1 MAKTKSKVKLDRVVI
16 IALAIIGFLTVLDN
30 SYRLCKEIGST
41 IAHHRWNMVVV
52 K

>member
-1 MAKTKSKVKLDRVVI
+1 MATKKKMKWDRVIIITLAVI
-16 IALAIIGFLTVLDN
+16 GALTVIDN

-41 IAHHRWNMVVV
+41 IVHHRWNMVVV